1 MKRAIIVFTVV
12 ANLVLADA
20 VVKELAA
27 GYLKGSA
34 AISVIPGFFNL
45 AYVENRGCAWGMFQ
59 GQVWP
64 LAVFGL
70 LALAFL
76 IWKRKTIFVSQHSQ
90 LRNLSAAAEPLLY
103 AGIVGNVIDRLFRGY
118 VIDMF
123 DFHWGAHHFP
133 CFNVADSL
141 ICISVGLLLLVS
153 VFSDGGKTPPS
164 TSHLISKHK
173 KEYNTRSNIQK

>member
-1 MKRAIIVFTVV
+1 MKRFLILFAAV
-12 ANLVLADA
+12 ANLVLVDA

-34 AISVIPGFFNL
+34 AVSVIPGIFDL

-70 LALAFL
+70 VALAFL
-76 IWKRKTIFVSQHSQ
+76 IWKRTSIF
-90 LRNLSAAAEPLLY
+90 NLQPSTFNLGAVAEPLLY
-103 AGIVGNVIDRLFRGY
+103 AGIVGNVIDRLFRGF

-123 DFHWGAHHFP
+123 DFHWGVHHFP

-141 ICISVGLLLLVS
+141 ICISVGLLLL
-153 VFSDGGKTPPS
+153 
-164 TSHLISKHK
+164 TSLVPV
-173 KEYNTRSNIQK
+173 RSGDL